1 MATLY
6 AFTRAARLADHARAF
21 RRLARDYRV
30 CASVEHPT
38 QARADM
44 RAARR
49 CERSARQCEAELREY
64 ADSLIALAIVS

>member
-21 RRLARDYRV
+21 RRLARDYRQ
-30 CASVEHPT
+30 CAAEGLTPSNN
-38 QARADM
+38 M

-64 ADSLIALAIVS
+64 ADALIAQGGAQ